1 VLSLMNADLKPH
13 VLAPFRTQ
21 ETTVNY
27 AHQLVDF
34 WKHDV
39 RPKLSQVTMPVLLMS
54 AEYDQVATPAASF
67 EAAALFPDAR
77 HVHVKGATH
86 YCLYD
91 RPEFVAD
98 ILKEFFRNADGL
110 ISQPRA
116 PESISDCIEAESAGM
131 SVSCS
136 AVATS

>member
-1 VLSLMNADLKPH
+1 
-13 VLAPFRTQ
+13 
-21 ETTVNY
+21 
-27 AHQLVDF
+27 
-34 WKHDV
+34 
-39 RPKLSQVTMPVLLMS
+39 MS

-67 EAAALFPDAR
+67 EAAALFPHAR

-98 ILKEFFRNADGL
+98 MLKEFFGNADGL
-110 ISQPRA
+110 MSGSCA
-116 PESISDCIEAESAGM
+116 PESISDCIEAESADM

>member
-1 VLSLMNADLKPH
+1 
-13 VLAPFRTQ
+13 
-21 ETTVNY
+21 
-27 AHQLVDF
+27 
-34 WKHDV
+34 
-39 RPKLSQVTMPVLLMS
+39 MPVLLMS

-77 HVHVKGATH
+77 HIHVKGATH

-98 ILKEFFRNADGL
+98 MLKEFFRNADGL

-131 SVSCS
+131 GVPCS